1 MEEILRNPGIRAC
14 GTGKGKQQN
23 GFSLEQSKIQKRYI
37 TKELL
42 KEKAV
47 WGYFY
52 KLTLIGHVRAN

>member
-52 KLTLIGHVRAN
+52 KL